1 MAKTDVRAGGAFV
14 SVGAEYKNLKRA
26 LRRVQRQ
33 MKQFARSMLSIGKT
47 LAAAGA
53 ASAAPIA
60 MAVKSFANFGDQVQ
74 KTALRL
80 GASTEALS
88 EYTHVAQRSGVRTE
102 TLIMAWQR
110 MIRRVSEA
118 AQGTGKAKDAIKEL
132 GLDAKKLARLAPEDQ
147 FEAIARAMEGVKNQ
161 GDKVRLAMRL
171 FDSEGVSLVQIMA
184 NGADGIQK
192 LRKEARDLGISMD
205 REAADGAARLKDNLQ
220 ALKSALQGL
229 KNAIGTELAPILT
242 ELLQRITGVIMGVRE
257 FVQAHPGMVSAV
269 ARIAAGLL
277 TLAGIFLAVGAVVV
291 AIANPIV
298 FLIGVIAIAVASLLE
313 SLGVINVG
321 VNDALKG
328 IWDSFTIFG
337 KTLKN
342 WMTWLK
348 HVLVVGFLS
357 ALDAVA
363 GLWQMQ
369 FGFMFGILETFV
381 NKVAGILQKL
391 GLISSET
398 MQIVQQAASD
408 TTDIMMSPLDKIRE
422 KTSGLLSAAADKMVD
437 WEMSLPEKNKDK
449 KSLSDVFKGLLD
461 PLKDLLGRK
470 FTPASISMAGMAGE
484 EEPRR
489 RRSLTLDRGGVS
501 GFFGGARAAEQM
513 GGAGNVE
520 RQQLN
525 EQKQMR
531 NLLQQINEN
540 TKKQQAVYA

>member
-242 ELLQRITGVIMGVRE
+242 ELLQRITGVIIGVRE

-470 FTPASISMAGMAGE
+470 FTPASISMAGE

-489 RRSLTLDRGGVS
+489 RRSLTLERGGVS